1 MLDAFIQ
8 LKNLSKNYD
17 TPAGSYPV
25 LKNLNLS
32 IAEAEFVALMG
43 PSGSGKSTLMNI
55 LGCLDVPSSG
65 KYFLDGRDVSELD
78 YDAQALIRNHTIG
91 FIFQGFNLLPRAT
104 LENNVA
110 LPLVYAG
117 MKKPERLARAREL
130 LTRVGLGERL
140 NAMPNEISGGEQ
152 QRVAIARSLANH
164 PKLIL
169 ADEPTGNLDTAT
181 SQSIMQLFSTLNRDG
196 ITIFLVTHEPDIAL
210 YAKRQVRLR
219 DGVIVEDELTKKD
232 GGQT

>member
-1 MLDAFIQ
+1 MPDAFIQ

-65 KYFLDGRDVSELD
+65 KYFLDGKDVSELD

-104 LENNVA
+104 LESNVA

-117 MKKPERLARAREL
+117 MKKPERFARAREL
-130 LTRVGLGERL
+130 LTKVGLGERL

-169 ADEPTGNLDTAT
+169 ADEPTGNLDTTT